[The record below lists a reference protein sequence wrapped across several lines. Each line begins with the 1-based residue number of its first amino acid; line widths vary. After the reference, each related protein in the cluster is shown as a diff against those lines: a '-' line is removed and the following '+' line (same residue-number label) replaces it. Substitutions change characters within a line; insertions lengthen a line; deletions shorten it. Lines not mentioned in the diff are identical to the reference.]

1 MLFHD
6 FVAMLGGSVGLVV
19 MVLNMMSSL
28 VIISF
33 FVFKMNFSGRSNILK
48 LPATQSHTY
57 SFSNIV

>member
-6 FVAMLGGSVGLVV
+6 IVAMGGSVGLVV
-19 MVLNMMSSL
+19 IVLNMMSSL

-33 FVFKMNFSGRSNILK
+33 FVFKMNFSGRSNILNF
-48 LPATQSHTY
+48 LATQSHTY